1 MLNLNDMMNNQIYM
15 QNQNFYMPNQNMNI
29 MQNQNMNMQNQN
41 INMNMQSQNM
51 HNQNINMNMQ
61 NQNMNM
67 NIQNQNMNMNIQN
80 QNMNMNIQNQNI
92 NEQNQNN
99 INYILEEN
107 ERLKK
112 EIKELKL
119 RLENGDFER
128 KTKMVDYNKI
138 RCVTF
143 VSNDLQVICGL
154 KCLITDTFAEVEE
167 KLYKIYPEYRETNNI
182 FQVNGKQILRFKTI
196 EENNI
201 QEGQGVQ
208 LVRLD

>member
-1 MLNLNDMMNNQIYM
+1 MLNLNDINNNQIYI
-15 QNQNFYMPNQNMNI
+15 QNQNFSMPNQNMNI
-29 MQNQNMNMQNQN
+29 MQNQNMNMNMQNQN
-41 INMNMQSQNM
+41 M
-51 HNQNINMNMQ
+51 NMNMQ
-61 NQNMNM
+61 NQNM
-67 NIQNQNMNMNIQN
+67 NIQNQNMNMNMQNQNININMQN
-80 QNMNMNIQNQNI
+80 QNMNMQNQNMNMI
-92 NEQNQNN
+92 PNQNN
-99 INYILEEN
+99 INYLLEEI

-112 EIKELKL
+112 ENKELKL
-119 RLENGDFER
+119 MLENGDFER

-138 RCVTF
+138 RCITF

>member
-1 MLNLNDMMNNQIYM
+1 MMNNQIYM
-15 QNQNFYMPNQNMNI
+15 QNQNFYLPNQNMNI

-67 NIQNQNMNMNIQN
+67 NIQNQNL
-80 QNMNMNIQNQNI
+80 NMNIQNQNI

-112 EIKELKL
+112 ENKELKL

-154 KCLITDTFAEVEE
+154 KCLISDTFAEVEE

>member
-67 NIQNQNMNMNIQN
+67 NIQNQNL
-80 QNMNMNIQNQNI
+80 NMNIQNQNI

>member
-41 INMNMQSQNM
+41 INMNMQSQNT
-51 HNQNINMNMQ
+51 HNQNINMNM
-61 NQNMNM
+61 
-67 NIQNQNMNMNIQN
+67 QN

-112 EIKELKL
+112 ENKELKL

-167 KLYKIYPEYRETNNI
+167 KLYNIYPEYRETNNI

>member
-67 NIQNQNMNMNIQN
+67 NM
-80 QNMNMNIQNQNI
+80 QNQNI
-92 NEQNQNN
+92 NVQNQNN

-112 EIKELKL
+112 ENKELKL
-119 RLENGDFER
+119 MLENGDFER

>member
-15 QNQNFYMPNQNMNI
+15 QSQNFCMPNQNMNI

-67 NIQNQNMNMNIQN
+67 NIQNQN
-80 QNMNMNIQNQNI
+80 I

-112 EIKELKL
+112 ENKELKL

>member
-1 MLNLNDMMNNQIYM
+1 MLLLKMRKKKDKNKSKFVNKYSLDIDVYLYGNLLRKKSIRNVQTKKQKND
-15 QNQNFYMPNQNMNI
+15 
-29 MQNQNMNMQNQN
+29 
-41 INMNMQSQNM
+41 
-51 HNQNINMNMQ
+51 
-61 NQNMNM
+61 
-67 NIQNQNMNMNIQN
+67 
-80 QNMNMNIQNQNI
+80 
-92 NEQNQNN
+92 QNQNN

-182 FQVNGKQILRFKTI
+182 FQVNGKQILRFTKSSIWIFTKTKKSI
-196 EENNI
+196 LKLFNI
-201 QEGQGVQ
+201 SN
-208 LVRLD
+208 